1 MLWNHI
7 VRSGPESE
15 LPDDELPDD
24 EGGEPARDGVTR
36 VKLGDTTAAET
47 PKDDA
52 EPVPVLVTTV
62 APHVMVMTSLV
73 ETGPELQ

>member
-1 MLWNHI
+1 MLWYHI
-7 VRSGPESE
+7 VRSGPDSE
-15 LPDDELPDD
+15 LPDDEGD
-24 EGGEPARDGVTR
+24 EPARDGVTM
-36 VKLGDTTAAET
+36 VKLGPAPRSAET

-73 ETGPELQ
+73 EIGPELQ

>member
-1 MLWNHI
+1 MLWYHI

-15 LPDDELPDD
+15 LPND
-24 EGGEPARDGVTR
+24 EGGEPARAGVTR
-36 VKLGDTTAAET
+36 VKLGGDPATTVDT

-52 EPVPVLVTTV
+52 EPVPVLVAAV

>member
-1 MLWNHI
+1 MLWYHI

-15 LPDDELPDD
+15 LPDDE
-24 EGGEPARDGVTR
+24 GEEPVRDGVTM
-36 VKLGDTTAAET
+36 VKLGPAPTSAET

-52 EPVPVLVTTV
+52 EPVPVLVAAV

-73 ETGPELQ
+73 VTEPELQ